1 MRRIHNGARARANAV
16 TDVEICVNPASLT
29 PYSGPDFTIRI
40 YQVAAEAIG
49 DLTNLVEAYEGIG
62 SIRTLDA
69 GRGIIEI
76 WIAPGAESVVDR
88 LLAAVETPVQRLDEG
103 FD

>member
-1 MRRIHNGARARANAV
+1 LDRPVRRIHNGARARANAV

-49 DLTNLVEAYEGIG
+49 